1 MIRTGLRLVIPER
14 HYGRIAPRSG
24 LALKGID
31 VAGGVIGQC
40 ARACARA
47 RVVFFVCCYNEVG
60 GFFWTDGDF
69 KGEMRVILVN
79 TTADAFEVRTGDRIA
94 QLILEQCSTP
104 EIVEISDVGESER
117 GEAGFG
123 STGV

>member
-1 MIRTGLRLVIPER
+1 MRGSAGAAGYDLASAENAVIPSNARLLIRTGLRLVIPER

-31 VAGGVIGQC
+31 VAGGVI
-40 ARACARA
+40 
-47 RVVFFVCCYNEVG
+47 
-60 GFFWTDGDF
+60 DGDF

>member
-1 MIRTGLRLVIPER
+1 
-14 HYGRIAPRSG
+14 
-24 LALKGID
+24 
-31 VAGGVIGQC
+31 
-40 ARACARA
+40 
-47 RVVFFVCCYNEVG
+47 
-60 GFFWTDGDF
+60 
-69 KGEMRVILVN
+69 MRVILVN

-104 EIVEISDVGESER
+104 EIVEIEDVGESER